1 VELIIVVTTADYDL
15 WENAKD
21 ERNWSEETIE
31 DIIVR
36 WKKFN
41 GNKVL
46 LLCQAKIQIESEK
59 EYYQLV
65 KEETTHRIIQVIQHF
80 QDVDIYIAAHINV
93 VNWNEVRKKVQGE
106 RLKGYKDFSH
116 GKSDPVY
123 EVLRDLIIHD
133 NSESYQKLKEILIK
147 LPMINKLSN
156 LKYRIIFLFLP
167 IDIDAQGLIEVGNK
181 AQYWNR
187 ENPYTDDI
195 LEYLW
200 KRVRELAKNVKQ
212 VVNEVKE
219 KASDTEK
226 EKICQA
232 WGKMASLD
240 NDEPPKEVTQ
250 IFQDLEQTEP
260 VDLEGL
266 KCHWTQF
273 HNWLVDLCEA
283 MDELRDVV
291 GKVEGR
297 R

>member
-15 WENAKD
+15 WKVNWNEKTINGVKVKCKEFKD
-21 ERNWSEETIE
+21 
-31 DIIVR
+31 
-36 WKKFN
+36 

-46 LLCQAKIQIESEK
+46 LLCQARVIKEQKIR
-59 EYYQLV
+59 
-65 KEETTHRIIQVIQHF
+65 EETTKQVIKVIECF
-80 QDVDIYIAAHINV
+80 QGDIYIAAHMGYVDWSEIRN
-93 VNWNEVRKKVQGE
+93 KVQGE
-106 RLKGYKDFSH
+106 RLKGYKDFRH
-116 GKSDPVY
+116 DESDSVY
-123 EVLRDLIIHD
+123 EVLCDLIIHD
-133 NSESYQKLKEILIK
+133 NAEFYQKLKEILIK
-147 LPMINKLSN
+147 LPIVNKLSN

-167 IDIDAQGLIEVGNK
+167 IDIDAQGLIEVGNT
-181 AQYWNR
+181 AQYWKG
-187 ENPYTDDI
+187 ENPYIDEM
-195 LEYLW
+195 LKNLW
-200 KRVRELAKNVKQ
+200 KRARELANDVKQ

-219 KASDTEK
+219 RASDTEK

-232 WGKMASLD
+232 WGKMAFLD

>member
-1 VELIIVVTTADYDL
+1 VELIIVVTTEDYDL
-15 WENAKD
+15 WKVN
-21 ERNWSEETIE
+21 RNWNEETINGVKVKCKE
-31 DIIVR
+31 FKD
-36 WKKFN
+36 

-46 LLCQAKIQIESEK
+46 LLCQALVREQKIR
-59 EYYQLV
+59 
-65 KEETTHRIIQVIQHF
+65 EETTKQVIKVIEYF
-80 QDVDIYIAAHINV
+80 QGVDIYIAAHKGYVDWGEIRN
-93 VNWNEVRKKVQGE
+93 KVQGE

-116 GKSDPVY
+116 DEKSDSVY

-133 NSESYQKLKEILIK
+133 NAESYQKLKEILIK

-200 KRVRELAKNVKQ
+200 KRARELANNVKQ

-240 NDEPPKEVTQ
+240 NDEPPKEVIQ

-283 MDELRDVV
+283 MDELRDAVE
-291 GKVEGR
+291 KVEGR